1 MIFAVIGQTWGF
13 IGTTFVVG
21 LCLFLDLHICHIAS
35 LSKNMVE
42 KYMITG
48 FLGLLLYQ
56 QFQNI
61 GMLIGLLPITGIT
74 LPLLSYGGSSMLSYM
89 IVFGIVM
96 NTSRKAKKLSDYV
109 YE

>member
-1 MIFAVIGQTWGF
+1 MI
-13 IGTTFVVG
+13 
-21 LCLFLDLHICHIAS
+21 
-35 LSKNMVE
+35 E

-89 IVFGIVM
+89 IVFGIIM